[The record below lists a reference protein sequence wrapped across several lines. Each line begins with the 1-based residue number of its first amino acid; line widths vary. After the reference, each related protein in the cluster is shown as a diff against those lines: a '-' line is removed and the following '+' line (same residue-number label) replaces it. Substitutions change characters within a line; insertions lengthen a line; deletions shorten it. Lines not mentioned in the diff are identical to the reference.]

1 MLWNRNGKWGKFRY
15 DRGNIKNGDKLR
27 VMQPTMANGRTRRIY
42 PPTASDRLSFF
53 NKLNAGADSTK
64 KRSVE
69 NAKYE

>member
-1 MLWNRNGKWGKFRY
+1 
-15 DRGNIKNGDKLR
+15 
-27 VMQPTMANGRTRRIY
+27 MANGRTRRIY